1 MSLITRFAPSP
12 TGYLHVG
19 NVRTA
24 FISWLFA
31 KANKGKFI
39 LRIDDTDQERSKP
52 EFVDAIK
59 EDFEWLGL
67 TWDAIYFQ
75 SQRMDM
81 YVEAKKQMIA
91 SGRLYQCFETQEELE
106 IKKKSLLSRNMPP
119 IYDRSALKLSPQ
131 QKAELEAK
139 GTKAHWR
146 FLMDAKEITWCD
158 GIRGDIKFD
167 PKKINDP
174 ILIRADGTMTYMI
187 ATVVDDI
194 DLGITNIIRGEDH
207 ITNSAVHIQM
217 FEALGSK
224 PPEFAHLSLIKSKEG
239 GISKRQ
245 GGFDIRSLR
254 EAGIHP
260 LAILSF
266 LAKIGSSDQIDY
278 RKTHAELIAD
288 FSLNKFSK
296 ATATYDFSELE
307 RLNTKLTRN
316 FEYEEIKANLP
327 ATVDKAFWDQVRNNL
342 ATVGEVKDWW
352 HICNDHITP
361 TITDADFTKAAS
373 ELLPTGEWD
382 ANTWN
387 QWIAEVKAKTNRNG
401 KELFMPIRL
410 ALTAMEHG
418 PELKT
423 LLPLLGREKSYA
435 RLHGKVA

>member
-19 NVRTA
+19 NIRTA
-24 FISWLFA
+24 FIGWLFA
-31 KANKGKFI
+31 RANNGKFI
-39 LRIDDTDQERSKP
+39 LRIDDTDLERSKP

-59 EDFEWLGL
+59 EDLEWLGL

-81 YVEAKKQMIA
+81 YEEAKKKMIA
-91 SGRLYQCFETQEELE
+91 SGRLYQCFETPEELE
-106 IKKKSLLSRNMPP
+106 LKKKSLLSRNMPP
-119 IYDRSALKLSPQ
+119 IYDRSALKLTAE
-131 QKAELEAK
+131 QKAELTAK
-139 GTKAHWR
+139 GTKSHWR
-146 FLMDAKEITWCD
+146 FLMDDKEIAWHD
-158 GIRGDIKFD
+158 GIRGDIRFD

-174 ILIRADGTMTYMI
+174 ILIRADGSMTYMI

-194 DLGITNIIRGEDH
+194 DLAITDIIRGEDH

-217 FEALGSK
+217 FEALGAK
-224 PPEFAHLSLIKSKEG
+224 PPKFAHLSLLKSKDG
-239 GISKRQ
+239 GISKRS

-266 LAKIGSSDQIDY
+266 LAKMGSSDQIEY

-288 FSLNKFSK
+288 FALTKFSK
-296 ATATYDFSELE
+296 ATATYDIVELE
-307 RLNTKLTRN
+307 RLNTKLTHSL
-316 FEYEEIKANLP
+316 EYEEVKASLP
-327 ATVDKAFWDQVRNNL
+327 AQVDKVFWDKVRNNL
-342 ATVGEVKDWW
+342 NTVREVNDWW
-352 HICNDHITP
+352 RICNEHITP
-361 TITDADFTKAAS
+361 IISDANFTKAAS
-373 ELLPTGEWD
+373 ELLPMGEWD
-382 ANTWN
+382 INTWN
-387 QWIAEVKAKTNRNG
+387 HWVTEVKAKTNRNG

-423 LLPLLGREKSYA
+423 LLPLLGREKAYA
-435 RLHGKVA
+435 RLHGKIS